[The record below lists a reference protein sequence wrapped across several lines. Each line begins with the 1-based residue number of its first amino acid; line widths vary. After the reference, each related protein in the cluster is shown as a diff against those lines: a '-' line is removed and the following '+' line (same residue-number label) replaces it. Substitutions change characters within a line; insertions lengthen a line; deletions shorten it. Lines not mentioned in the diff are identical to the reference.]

1 MEKKSAYDALMDA
14 EATFCRTE
22 GYMEKKAFPAL
33 IGWGARLL
41 PRLLPYAA
49 RAGQAIAGWAGRG
62 ASAIGRGINLLNQG
76 AVTAVRT
83 AKAHPFA
90 SGMAGQ
96 QVLSGMIDDA
106 KQPKETQQQP
116 SAPAPQPVPQ
126 PAQTPPTFV
135 QGGRAQAPV
144 ISAELQEQ
152 IRKWLESHRNRPFGG
167 YADPL
172 WNGMPHRQ
180 PAQGG
185 MDPGLIAGV
194 SPWFQYPGR
203 HNPLFQS
210 PTQAQPY
217 NGWTPRGTYINGRL
231 YTGGMM
237 GGDDPLSL

>member
-49 RAGQAIAGWAGRG
+49 RAGRAIAGLAGRG
-62 ASAIGRGINLLNQG
+62 ASAVGRGVNLLNQG

-83 AKAHPFA
+83 AKAHPFT
-90 SGMAGQ
+90 SGMVGQ
-96 QVLSGMIDDA
+96 QVLSGAIDKM
-106 KQPKETQQQP
+106 KQPREARQQPVQQQ
-116 SAPAPQPVPQ
+116 QPVPQ

-144 ISAELQEQ
+144 ISAEMQEQ

-167 YADPL
+167 ATPF
-172 WNGMPHRQ
+172 
-180 PAQGG
+180 GG
-185 MDPGLIAGV
+185 YHSGVINPWLTSGIAPYQSPGYSG
-194 SPWFQYPGR
+194 
-203 HNPLFQS
+203 PLFQS
-210 PTQAQPY
+210 PYLAQPY
-217 NGWTPRGTYINGRL
+217 NGWSPRGTYINGRL

-237 GGDDPLSL
+237 GGADPYSM